1 MPFFAFQRNY
11 WALKLAVKFADLVT
25 GWLSKYIL
33 KVLPFPA
40 ISSIKLFFI
49 EEIILKNKFCDL
61 TYEVKVNSKK
71 LKILSVTLYMLL
83 KKIHAKGAGPSRRG
97 TELKK

>member
-40 ISSIKLFFI
+40 ISSIKLFFLI
-49 EEIILKNKFCDL
+49 RINFAILL
-61 TYEVKVNSKK
+61 IK
-71 LKILSVTLYMLL
+71 LKSTAKIKKILSVTLYILL
-83 KKIHAKGAGPSRRG
+83 KKIPAKGAGPSKKG
-97 TELKK
+97 TELRN